1 MNRFVIDIFF
11 NGGNEYDL
19 SSPDGKLILW
29 EPRDNGTYFGRVE
42 ISNISS
48 QFVGFQLPIQ
58 QVQFNIKSTLAQ
70 LGIDVEVQHL
80 EIDQGK
86 RRAIVEGLFFH
97 VGKVG
102 QQMLSYIAIGDC
114 VGKLFAPD
122 ERRRVRDPFYLDRM
136 FGRADRWGHPL
147 LSLGGLQG
155 SDQLFLEKVDGRCV
169 AFLSLLKGT
178 VHYKPE
184 IFGLLPTLAKGL
196 SHQIPMRHLLAL
208 QQVHQYEEA
217 RYLEE
222 GELLLVKTLPL
233 HVRTVFARVVKEL
246 LPPGYHHTSANVL
259 QPDTKASGDIYEF
272 YGKSEREI
280 ADIPLEFFTLE
291 PYREYVFF
299 SDRDQLQISLEKP
312 EQLFKAFQTCP
323 APKDDPAAIYICKGS
338 QLAHLQSSDW
348 NKTISHLHDFPGFSI
363 ASRQAMM
370 VERYI
375 EQQASYPYLAGIEKG
390 VITSQGVLLTRY
402 FPSPLMKRMYLSDF
416 VQRSLKG
423 IYFQYPSKSNGSF
436 FSQEDRAFLHDLMT
450 FGIPVFWVDEA
461 SGKILRFVSK
471 EGRESGMFVP
481 LDKVDTYLKATL
493 FGVYGSNLIAYGL
506 EDLLLEIFKG
516 LEELKKEVSHPM
528 LNSKVPIALVTG
540 GGPGVMELGNKVA
553 KQLGIL
559 SCANIINFQTKGN
572 SIVNEQRQNP
582 YVEAKMTYRIDRLV
596 ERQAEFHLDFPL
608 FTVGGIGTDFEFYL
622 EQVRRKVGS
631 QTLTPIMLLGPE
643 SYWTDKITSNFQTNL
658 KKGTIKGSEW
668 ISNCY
673 FVVETAEQ
681 ALSVYRRYFN
691 GELQIGPSGPVY
703 EKGFVTSSNA

>member
-1 MNRFVIDIFF
+1 MSRLVIDLFL
-11 NGGNEYDL
+11 NGGGEYDL
-19 SSPDGKLILW
+19 ASPDGKLISW
-29 EPRDNGTYFGRVE
+29 EPKEDGTFFGRLE
-42 ISNISS
+42 ISSISPR
-48 QFVGFQLPIQ
+48 FVGFQMPPNLL
-58 QVQFNIKSTLAQ
+58 QFNVKSTLAQ
-70 LGIDVEVQHL
+70 LGIEGEL
-80 EIDQGK
+80 KNIEIDKGK
-86 RRAIVEGLFFH
+86 RRAMVDVHFLPI
-97 VGKVG
+97 GKIG
-102 QQMLSYIAIGDC
+102 KQMLSLLDEGDY

-169 AFLSLLKGT
+169 AFISLVKG
-178 VHYKPE
+178 VVRFQPE
-184 IFGLLPTLAKGL
+184 IYGLLPTIAKGL
-196 SHQIPMRHLLAL
+196 RQEIPMRSLLPL
-208 QQVHQYEEA
+208 QQTLHQEEA

-233 HVRTVFARVVKEL
+233 HVRTVFARVVKDL
-246 LPPGYHHTSANVL
+246 LPPGYRHTSANVL

-299 SDRDQLQISLEKP
+299 SDRDQLQVSLEKP
-312 EQLFKAFQTCP
+312 EQLFKAFDT
-323 APKDDPAAIYICKGS
+323 APLPKEDQAAIYICKGS
-338 QLAHLQSSDW
+338 QLAHLEPSDW
-348 NKTISHLHDFPGFSI
+348 NRATSHLHDFPGFSI

-375 EQQASYPYLAGIEKG
+375 EQQASFPYLAGIEKG
-390 VITSQGVLLTRY
+390 VITSQGVLLTRF

-416 VQRSLKG
+416 VQRSLRG
-423 IYFQYPSKSNGSF
+423 IYFQYPSKSNESF
-436 FSQEDRAFLHDLMT
+436 FSQEDRAFLHDLLV
-450 FGIPVFWVDEA
+450 FGIPVFWVDES

-506 EDLLLEIFKG
+506 EDLLLEIFRG
-516 LEELKKEVSHPM
+516 LEKMRFEVSHPM
-528 LNSKVPIALVTG
+528 LNSKTPIALVTG

-553 KQLGIL
+553 KNLGIL
-559 SCANIINFQTKGN
+559 SCANILDFQTKGN
-572 SIVNEQRQNP
+572 SVVNEQRQNP

-631 QTLTPIMLLGPE
+631 QTLTPILLLGTE
-643 SYWTDKITSNFQTNL
+643 EYWTDKITSNFQTNF
-658 KKGTIKGSEW
+658 KNGTIKGSEW

-673 FVVETAEQ
+673 FVVSTPEQ
-681 ALSVYRRYFN
+681 ALKVYRSFFD
-691 GELQIGPSGPVY
+691 GQLAIGPSGPIFD
-703 EKGFVTSSNA
+703 KGFSVVT

>member
-1 MNRFVIDIFF
+1 MCR
-11 NGGNEYDL
+11 
-19 SSPDGKLILW
+19 
-29 EPRDNGTYFGRVE
+29 
-42 ISNISS
+42 
-48 QFVGFQLPIQ
+48 
-58 QVQFNIKSTLAQ
+58 
-70 LGIDVEVQHL
+70 
-80 EIDQGK
+80 
-86 RRAIVEGLFFH
+86 
-97 VGKVG
+97 
-102 QQMLSYIAIGDC
+102 
-114 VGKLFAPD
+114 
-122 ERRRVRDPFYLDRM
+122 
-136 FGRADRWGHPL
+136 
-147 LSLGGLQG
+147 LSL
-155 SDQLFLEKVDGRCV
+155 SFLKERS
-169 AFLSLLKGT
+169 A
-178 VHYKPE
+178 YEPE

-196 SHQIPMRHLLAL
+196 SREIPMRHLLAL

-246 LPPGYHHTSANVL
+246 FPGYHHTSANVL

-272 YGKSEREI
+272 YGKSEKKN

-375 EQQASYPYLAGIEKG
+375 EQQASYPYLAGNRKKRG
-390 VITSQGVLLTRY
+390 DHKPGVLLTRY

-450 FGIPVFWVDEA
+450 FGIPVLGGR
-461 SGKILRFVSK
+461 SLGKILRFVSK

-681 ALSVYRRYFN
+681 ALERFRRS
-691 GELQIGPSGPVY
+691 LTASSKSAPPAPSTKKASP
-703 EKGFVTSSNA
+703 S